1 MPDRKPWPLLPGLA
15 TPQQP
20 HRKQSEQISF
30 SQLGHVPTAALKQ
43 WSLCLLAM
51 PQRPLLSQATQIY
64 AASHVSRQQ
73 LIPYHLY

>member
-20 HRKQSEQISF
+20 HRKQSEQIYF

-43 WSLCLLAM
+43 WSLCLRFAYLPCHNGRFLAKSRKFM
-51 PQRPLLSQATQIY
+51 PLLIF
-64 AASHVSRQQ
+64 
-73 LIPYHLY
+73 LDNN